1 MKLRKYKS
9 SAIAKLLLYNRRNIK
24 MRKLKYAF
32 LLIVMMLLTSCNNAG
47 ADKDNAA
54 TIQSLVGEMG
64 VVNTGDDALKVRKD
78 SNDDAEVV
86 ALLKNGEKVQIL
98 SEENEFYEI
107 SVETSDDEDILR
119 GYVKKEYIDID

>member
-1 MKLRKYKS
+1 
-9 SAIAKLLLYNRRNIK
+9 

-54 TIQSLVGEMG
+54 TIQSSVGEMG
-64 VVNTGDDALKVRKD
+64 VVSTGDDALKVRKD

>member
-1 MKLRKYKS
+1 
-9 SAIAKLLLYNRRNIK
+9 
-24 MRKLKYAF
+24 MRKLKYVF

-54 TIQSLVGEMG
+54 TIQSSVGEMG

>member
-9 SAIAKLLLYNRRNIK
+9 AAIAKLLLYNRRNIK

-54 TIQSLVGEMG
+54 TIQSSVGEMG